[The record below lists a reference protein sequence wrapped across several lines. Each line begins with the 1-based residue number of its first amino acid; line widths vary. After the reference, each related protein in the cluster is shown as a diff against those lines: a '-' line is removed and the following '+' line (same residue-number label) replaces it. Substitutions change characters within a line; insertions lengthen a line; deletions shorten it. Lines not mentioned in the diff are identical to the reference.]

1 MGAAKPPAAG
11 QAVLQVACEL
21 GLPRLRVVVIT
32 GGDVLPWMRAHDVP
46 LIDYD
51 LNVRNFD
58 NTLGS
63 ANACLGDD
71 ALLPAPVAAV
81 IITGRVAN
89 PALFLAPLMHHF
101 SWQPDDWLRMAQGI
115 AVGHLLEGAAQVSC
129 GHLADPGY
137 VEVPGLHEI
146 GFPLAE
152 VQADGGAVI
161 TRLLGTG
168 GGIDRLSC
176 TAPLRY
182 ERDDLARFLQPDV
195 VADFSD
201 VRLQEAG
208 PDRVQ
213 PIGANG
219 QPQPEQSSVT
229 FGCRGG
235 FIGEGQI
242 SSVGFGARA
251 RGHVTRSRWRFVLED
266 HLP

>member
-1 MGAAKPPAAG
+1 MGAANPPAAG
-11 QAVLQVACEL
+11 QAVLQV
-21 GLPRLRVVVIT
+21 
-32 GGDVLPWMRAHDVP
+32 GG
-46 LIDYD
+46 
-51 LNVRNFD
+51 
-58 NTLGS
+58 
-63 ANACLGDD
+63 
-71 ALLPAPVAAV
+71 
-81 IITGRVAN
+81 
-89 PALFLAPLMHHF
+89 
-101 SWQPDDWLRMAQGI
+101 
-115 AVGHLLEGAAQVSC
+115 GHLV
-129 GHLADPGY
+129 DPGY

-161 TRLLGTG
+161 TALVGASGR
-168 GGIDRLSC
+168 IDRLSC
-176 TAPLRY
+176 TAPLLY

-213 PIGANG
+213 PSGANG
-219 QPQPEQSSVT
+219 QLRPEQPRPT
-229 FGCRGG
+229 LGCRDG

-242 SSVGFGARA
+242 SYAGPGARA